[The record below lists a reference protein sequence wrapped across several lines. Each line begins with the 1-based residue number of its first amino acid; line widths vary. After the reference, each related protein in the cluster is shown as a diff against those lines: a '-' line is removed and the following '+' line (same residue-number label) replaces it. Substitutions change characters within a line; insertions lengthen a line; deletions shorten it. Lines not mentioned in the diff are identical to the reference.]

1 MSEPPSIVI
10 VEDDGDIR
18 AQLTQY
24 LEGEGLRVV
33 GLSGGT
39 SLDRH
44 LAAGPVPDL
53 ILLDWMLP
61 GEDGLSI
68 CRRLRDAGGPPVVM
82 LTAKD
87 EDIDRV
93 LGLEMGADDY
103 VSKPF
108 NPRVLLARIRAV
120 LRRTQGPGSRTVE
133 ADPEILCVADLSV
146 DLAARRVLIGQN
158 GTEVALTSAEY
169 DLLHCFVTRPQRVL
183 SRDQLLDWTR
193 GRTAEAF
200 DRTIDVQVS
209 RLRHKL
215 DASGSAVAAL
225 LKTVR
230 NAGYILAASVKPAG

>member
-1 MSEPPSIVI
+1 MSETPTIVV

-18 AQLTQY
+18 TQLAGY
-24 LEGEGLRVV
+24 LEGEGFRVIGFDGGA
-33 GLSGGT
+33 GL
-39 SLDRH
+39 DQH
-44 LAAGPVPDL
+44 LARAPPPDL
-53 ILLDWMLP
+53 IVLDWMLP

-68 CRRLRDAGGPPVVM
+68 CRRLREAAGPPVVM

-120 LRRTQGPGSRTVE
+120 LRRTHGNGARADA
-133 ADPEILCVADLSV
+133 ADPETLTVADLVV
-146 DLAARRVLIGQN
+146 DLAARRVTTGEPAAEI
-158 GTEVALTSAEY
+158 ALTSAEY

-193 GRTAEAF
+193 GRSADAF

-215 DASGSAVAAL
+215 DAGGSAAAAL

-230 NAGYILAASVKPAG
+230 NAGYILAAPVKPAS